1 MQYNCHHL
9 QQSLY
14 GQYSFKLS
22 AHRHTTLEISV
33 QEGSSKL
40 CTSFRSNNASQHQQ
54 PMADL
59 MRAEL
64 HAGDV
69 FHYVEIPAHV

>member
-14 GQYSFKLS
+14 GQYLFKLS

-33 QEGSSKL
+33 QAGSNKL
-40 CTSFRSNNASQHQQ
+40 CTSFCRNNASQQQQ

-59 MRAEL
+59 MCAEL
-64 HAGDV
+64 HASDV
-69 FHYVEIPAHV
+69 FRYAGAAARG